1 MKRRIEMCRR
11 CQFFDE
17 IKHIADRIVRAKD
30 DSNWIGMKTEYN
42 GVKEKSLFKC
52 ALEERLMSEG
62 SFNVMEVPDDCIM
75 KTEYCVFEWNNEKEK
90 REWT

>member
-30 DSNWIGMKTEYN
+30 DSNWISMKTEEN

-52 ALEERLMSEG
+52 ALEERLMSEW

-75 KTEYCVFEWNNEKEK
+75 KVEYCVFEWNNEKEK

>member
-11 CQFFDE
+11 CQFFDD
-17 IKHIADRIVRAKD
+17 IKLIGCTIVRSTATL
-30 DSNWIGMKTEYN
+30 KTEDN

-52 ALEERLMSEG
+52 ALEERLMSEE

-75 KTEYCVFEWNNEKEK
+75 KTEYCVFEWNNEK
-90 REWT
+90 TH

>member
-1 MKRRIEMCRR
+1 MCRR
-11 CQFFDE
+11 CQCFDE
-17 IKHIADRIVRAKD
+17 IKHISDRIVRAKD
-30 DSNWIGMKTEYN
+30 DSNWISMKTEDN

-75 KTEYCVFEWNNEKEK
+75 KTEYNVIEWNKED
-90 REWT
+90 EWI

>member
-17 IKHIADRIVRAKD
+17 IKHISDRIVRAKD
-30 DSNWIGMKTEYN
+30 DSNWISMKTEDN
-42 GVKEKSLFKC
+42 GIKEKSLFKC

-62 SFNVMEVPDDCIM
+62 SFNVMEVPVDCIM
-75 KTEYCVFEWNNEKEK
+75 KAEYLMNEWNDEKK
-90 REWT
+90 D

>member
-1 MKRRIEMCRR
+1 MCRR
-11 CQFFDE
+11 CQCFDE

-30 DSNWIGMKTEYN
+30 DSNWISMKTEDN

-52 ALEERLMSEG
+52 ALEERLMSEE

-75 KTEYCVFEWNNEKEK
+75 KTEYSLIEWNKED
-90 REWT
+90 EWT

>member
-17 IKHIADRIVRAKD
+17 IKHISDRIVRAKD
-30 DSNWIGMKTEYN
+30 DSNWISMKTENN

-62 SFNVMEVPDDCIM
+62 SFNVVEVPDNCTM
-75 KTEYCVFEWNNEKEK
+75 KAEYCLIDWNNEKK
-90 REWT
+90 IGDM

>member
-17 IKHIADRIVRAKD
+17 IKHIVDRIVRAKD
-30 DSNWIGMKTEYN
+30 DSNWISMKTEDN

-62 SFNVMEVPDDCIM
+62 FHI
-75 KTEYCVFEWNNEKEK
+75 
-90 REWT
+90 